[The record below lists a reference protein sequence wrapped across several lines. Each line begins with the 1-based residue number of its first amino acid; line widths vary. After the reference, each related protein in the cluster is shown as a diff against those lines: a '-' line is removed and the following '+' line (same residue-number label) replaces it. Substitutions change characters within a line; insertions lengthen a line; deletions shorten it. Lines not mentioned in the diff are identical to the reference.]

1 MCLSYNP
8 STFQEL
14 SHFTT
19 ESPYYYYLKMIK
31 SLVCVCE
38 VSNRSSYLL
47 LILSYRMLL
56 LTLSV

>member
-31 SLVCVCE
+31 SLVCVC
-38 VSNRSSYLL
+38 VKLVTGHPTCY
-47 LILSYRMLL
+47 
-56 LTLSV
+56 